1 MPTTIEK
8 LSLQLIIPDPNNPRQ
23 SFDQEKLQEL
33 AASIQSI
40 GQEQPISVRPRGD
53 RFVIIQGHRR
63 FHAHQLIHA
72 ETIDAIV
79 RDDISEKDA
88 ALRQIVEN
96 LQRADLSPIEEAKGF
111 PDCVL
116 PVVPALIKPIRLAL
130 ATHDPDIV
138 VAGLNALQKVV
149 LSNYGV
155 GEAMV
160 PFYRQLLQPMNL
172 FYTKRQNIGDQ
183 IFYGQRKGTDLGTAV
198 LETLE
203 LLEKTGGPNA
213 FVNIKSYVPVYESC
227 MQ

>member
-1 MPTTIEK
+1 MKTIF
-8 LSLQLIIPDPNNPRQ
+8 L
-23 SFDQEKLQEL
+23 
-33 AASIQSI
+33 
-40 GQEQPISVRPRGD
+40 
-53 RFVIIQGHRR
+53 
-63 FHAHQLIHA
+63 
-72 ETIDAIV
+72 
-79 RDDISEKDA
+79 
-88 ALRQIVEN
+88 
-96 LQRADLSPIEEAKGF
+96 
-111 PDCVL
+111 
-116 PVVPALIKPIRLAL
+116 L
-130 ATHDPDIV
+130 ATSLTLGFAKAQNTNPVDPTKFDHPV
-138 VAGLNALQKVV
+138 KVACVGDSITAGYLSSCGLNYPNQLQSLLGDGFAV
-149 LSNYGV
+149 SNYGV

>member
-1 MPTTIEK
+1 MCFTGGAGT
-8 LSLQLIIPDPNNPRQ
+8 
-23 SFDQEKLQEL
+23 
-33 AASIQSI
+33 
-40 GQEQPISVRPRGD
+40 
-53 RFVIIQGHRR
+53 
-63 FHAHQLIHA
+63 HQTHK
-72 ETIDAIV
+72 T
-79 RDDISEKDA
+79 
-88 ALRQIVEN
+88 
-96 LQRADLSPIEEAKGF
+96 G
-111 PDCVL
+111 
-116 PVVPALIKPIRLAL
+116 AL

-203 LLEKTGGPNA
+203 FLEKTGGPNA
-213 FVNIKSYVPVYESC
+213 FVNIKSYVPVYECARHWLASKVAVLGSFC
-227 MQ
+227 VFARRWPNQQLPDWARAVRTPRGTASLRCERERERERERETASLIVPRPPRRSARTRRARDRTPRHQATAQLALVRH

>member
-1 MPTTIEK
+1 M
-8 LSLQLIIPDPNNPRQ
+8 
-23 SFDQEKLQEL
+23 
-33 AASIQSI
+33 
-40 GQEQPISVRPRGD
+40 
-53 RFVIIQGHRR
+53 
-63 FHAHQLIHA
+63 
-72 ETIDAIV
+72 
-79 RDDISEKDA
+79 
-88 ALRQIVEN
+88 
-96 LQRADLSPIEEAKGF
+96 IEEAKGF

-183 IFYGQRKGTDLGTAV
+183 IFYGQRK
-198 LETLE
+198 
-203 LLEKTGGPNA
+203 
-213 FVNIKSYVPVYESC
+213 VPI
-227 MQ
+227 